1 MIPIQN
7 LYYLLCYAWNRLPE
21 AEELEAVSGA
31 EFERPLAL
39 LAHVLL
45 RGTARL
51 RHQGLPLRYAER
63 TAELPELRGRVLLTP
78 TLRRQLL
85 PRGRAVC
92 AFDELTPASPLAG
105 LLRGTL
111 QLLSRNRA
119 VPPEL
124 RRQIRAELRRFP
136 ATVEALPLTAATLRR
151 GRRERP
157 AGLGGFLLNVCG
169 LVYRSA
175 LPAPDA
181 AGPARFRDF
190 RRDEP
195 LMARLFEQF
204 VRNFYRLE
212 QQQFRV
218 ASETIA
224 WQAEAE
230 TAEALAL
237 LPAMITDTSL
247 ESPARKII
255 LDTKYYAA
263 ALKRHHDQARLIS
276 PHLYQLYAYLQNQ
289 PLQPGQRLEGILL
302 YPAAAQAVDLRY
314 TLGGHPVRVVN
325 INLNQPWEHI
335 ATDLL
340 GLLAEARGISSGP
353 VEQE

>member
-1 MIPIQN
+1 MGRN
-7 LYYLLCYAWNRLPE
+7 SA
-21 AEELEAVSGA
+21 G
-31 EFERPLAL
+31 PLAL

-45 RGTARL
+45 RGTTQL
-51 RHQGLPLRYAER
+51 LHQGLPLTYAER
-63 TAELPELRGRVLLTP
+63 TEELPELRGRVLLTP

-105 LLRGTL
+105 LLRDTL
-111 QLLSRNRA
+111 HLLSRNRA
-119 VPPEL
+119 VPLEL
-124 RRQIRAELRRFP
+124 RRQIRVVLRRFP
-136 ATVEALPLTAATLRR
+136 AAVEALPLTAATLRLV
-151 GRRERP
+151 RRQRP
-157 AGLGGFLLNVCG
+157 GGLSGFLLNVCE

-181 AGPARFRDF
+181 ASPARFRDF

-212 QQQFRV
+212 QRGFRV
-218 ASETIA
+218 SSETIA

-230 TAEALAL
+230 TAAALAL
-237 LPAMITDTSL
+237 LPTMITDTSL

-289 PLQPGQRLEGILL
+289 PARPGQQLEGILL

-314 TLGGHPVRVVN
+314 TLGGHPVRVVTLD
-325 INLNQPWEHI
+325 LNQPWEGI
-335 ATDLL
+335 AAALL
-340 GLLAEARGISSGP
+340 GLLSERG
-353 VEQE
+353 